1 MVTLKT
7 LTEKLA
13 RLKVERQAVILAH
26 NSQIG
31 EVQDVADFVGDSLAL
46 SQQAAATDAQ
56 VILFAGVHFMAETA
70 KLLCPEKTVLV
81 PDLNAGCPMANMVAT
96 RELAERKNEHPD
108 AAVVCYVN
116 SSAAIKAMSDICCT
130 SANAVKVVAGI
141 PTEREVLFIP
151 DRAWATTS
159 RSSWGGNSSFGRST
173 APPTTAFWPQTLAAS
188 KKRTPR
194 PRS

>member
-26 NSQIG
+26 NYQIG

-46 SQQAAATDAQ
+46 SQQAAGTDAQ

-81 PDLNAGCPMANMVAT
+81 PDLNAGCPMANMIAT

-130 SANAVKVVAGI
+130 SANAVKVVQSLSQ
-141 PTEREVLFIP
+141 EHVLFVP
-151 DRAWATTS
+151 DRNLGSYVAQ
-159 RSSWGGNSSFGRST
+159 
-173 APPTTAFWPQTLAAS
+173 QTDKDVIL
-188 KKRTPR
+188 
-194 PRS
+194 